1 MKKILL
7 ITLPLVLLGMK
18 FEQTEEIKPNK
29 EELLVKQVVYPAAQC
44 TASLGNQIV
53 DEMNHEGALYIH
65 CSTCGYG
72 VFLGDEGH
80 EKCTYCGV
88 KKHYDSRK

>member
-1 MKKILL
+1 MKKMLF

-18 FEQTEEIKPNK
+18 FEQVEQIKPNK
-29 EELLVKQVVYPAAQC
+29 EELPVKHIVYPAAQC
-44 TASLGNQIV
+44 TAAFSNQIL
-53 DEMNHEGALYIH
+53 DEASHEGALYTH
-65 CSTCGYG
+65 CATCGYG
-72 VFLGDEGH
+72 VFLGEEGH